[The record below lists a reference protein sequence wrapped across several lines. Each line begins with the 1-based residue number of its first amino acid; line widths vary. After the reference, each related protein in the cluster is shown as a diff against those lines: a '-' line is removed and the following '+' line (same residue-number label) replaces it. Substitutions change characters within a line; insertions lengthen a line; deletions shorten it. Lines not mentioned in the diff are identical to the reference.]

1 MTHSRSPDLSVVIV
15 TPADYRVIR
24 KTIRHLAAQTVPER
38 LEIVIGATS
47 EANLAPMESELKAFH
62 SHKIVE
68 LGEVRVLAQAKAAVL
83 PQTTAPI
90 VVFAEDHC
98 FPEPGWAEGLLAAHA
113 RGFTVVGPVVG
124 NANPATPLSWAGLFL
139 HHGSCLQACPGPCTT
154 LPWQNTSYR
163 RHLLLEYGPQLGVM
177 LLAEGILLDD
187 LRAKGH
193 QLHLET
199 ASRINHVNISR
210 PWPWIRHAFYG
221 GRIHAAL
228 RAEQRHWTVWRRVAY
243 VAASPLVPIV
253 RLNRTLKTVR
263 QVGRPALLPQILP
276 PIVAGLL
283 PHALGEVVGYA
294 MGLGRA
300 PERYSSLEANRR
312 FHVTPPERHLLVE

>member
-1 MTHSRSPDLSVVIV
+1 VTDGHPPDLSVVIV
-15 TPADYRVIR
+15 TPADYQVIR
-24 KTIRHLAAQTVPER
+24 KTIRHLAAQTVRER

-47 EANLAPMESELKAFH
+47 EANLAPMMSELQAFH

-68 LGEVRVLAQAKAAVL
+68 LGEVRVLSEAKAAVV
-83 PQTTAPI
+83 PRTTAPI

-98 FPEPGWAEGLLAAHA
+98 FPEPGWAEGLLSAHA
-113 RGFTVVGPVVG
+113 RGFPVVGPVMG
-124 NANPATPLSWAGLFL
+124 NANPATSLSWAGLFL
-139 HHGSCLQACPGPCTT
+139 HYGCCLQARAGPCTN
-154 LPWQNTSYR
+154 LPWHNTSYR
-163 RHLLLEYGPQLGVM
+163 RHLLLEYGPQLGMM

-199 ASRINHVNISR
+199 AARTNHVNITR
-210 PWPWIRHAFYG
+210 PGPWIRHAFLG
-221 GRIHAAL
+221 GRLFAAL
-228 RAEQRHWTVWRRVAY
+228 RAERRHWSLWRRMAY

-253 RLNRTLKTVR
+253 RLKRTLTTVR
-263 QVGRPALLPQILP
+263 QVGRTALLPRVLP

-294 MGLGRA
+294 LGLGRT
-300 PERYSSLEANRR
+300 PERYSWMEANRR
-312 FHVTPPERHLLVE
+312 LHVTPPERHLLVE